1 MTTGKFIVID
11 GIEGAGK
18 STQIKFIAEY
28 FQAQKREVVLT
39 REPGGTPLGEEL
51 RDILLNTEIDIL
63 PTSELLLMFAARHQH
78 LHEKIIPN
86 INAGKII
93 ISDRFVDSSYAY
105 QGGGRGLETEI
116 IDSLSFITLEN
127 FKPDLTIFLNLP
139 LEMAL
144 ERIKQRETTDRI
156 EKESLEFFTKTYNA
170 YQQRLKDDPT
180 IKNIDSSGEITATQ
194 QQIINLLQ
202 KL

>member
-39 REPGGTPLGEEL
+39 REPGGTPLGEKL

>member
-39 REPGGTPLGEEL
+39 REPGGTPLGEKL

-139 LEMAL
+139 LEVAL

>member
-28 FQAQKREVVLT
+28 FQAKKREVVLT
-39 REPGGTPLGEEL
+39 REPGGTPLGEKL